1 MIRAAVGC
9 GFVQLTTSFL
19 FPVRKY
25 VYLFLKIALKPLS
38 NIIFDDT
45 DFREICSK
53 YKNPTVI

>member
-9 GFVQLTTSFL
+9 GFVQLTTSLL

-25 VYLFLKIALKPLS
+25 VHLFLKITLNPLS

-45 DFREICSK
+45 DFGEILSMK
-53 YKNPTVI
+53 

>member
-25 VYLFLKIALKPLS
+25 VHLFLKITLNPLS

-45 DFREICSK
+45 DFGEILSMK
-53 YKNPTVI
+53 